1 MFGGDVTSI
10 NVNERFEALELTNVN
25 LPQQITLL
33 KEQDAS
39 MLLKIKDLEEKI
51 GKNEQKTGL
60 VEDQLNVFETAQ
72 TATNISVDE
81 ALKYRMDKANHIQ
94 VKVDNHEEVTISLSD
109 NDTKQDER
117 LAFLE
122 NQGLNLDIKLPSLE
136 SVDVFLQEANRQIT
150 GRTANVEIDA
160 ERIEEKLNLLINQQ
174 QEMIDDKLK
183 AQIADL
189 LKDIEEI
196 NQAQGIKNK

>member
-1 MFGGDVTSI
+1 MLESRMYDTDSRMRSQCKNWGRNKPGQEQDLWKAEHDVAHDARLD
-10 NVNERFEALELTNVN
+10 ELEKAGLEAIKKLVLEIDE
-25 LPQQITLL
+25 QITT
-33 KEQDAS
+33 KSQ
-39 MLLKIKDLEEKI
+39 
-51 GKNEQKTGL
+51 
-60 VEDQLNVFETAQ
+60 EDHEYL
-72 TATNISVDE
+72 E
-81 ALKYRMDKANHIQ
+81 ALKYQMDK
-94 VKVDNHEEVTISLSD
+94 
-109 NDTKQDER
+109 
-117 LAFLE
+117 
-122 NQGLNLDIKLPSLE
+122 GLNLDIKLTSLE
-136 SVDVFLQEANRQIT
+136 STDVFLQEANRQIT